1 MEIEK
6 QCRSVGELSTLS
18 VKLPQNSNT
27 LTVHDFSLHIQTVVP
42 EIFVLSQ
49 RPNANA
55 STSMCITITLSS
67 PVPGMVKMDLVA

>member
-1 MEIEK
+1 MKIEK
-6 QCRSVGELSTLS
+6 QCRSVGELLTLS

-27 LTVHDFSLHIQTVVP
+27 LTGYDFSLHIQTVVP

-55 STSMCITITLSS
+55 ST
-67 PVPGMVKMDLVA
+67 

>member
-18 VKLPQNSNT
+18 EKLPQNSNT

-55 STSMCITITLSS
+55 STCIIITLSS
-67 PVPGMVKMDLVA
+67 PNSGMVKMDLVA

>member
-6 QCRSVGELSTLS
+6 QCRSVGELPTLS

-27 LTVHDFSLHIQTVVP
+27 VTVHDFSLDIQTVVP
-42 EIFVLSQ
+42 ETFVLSQ
-49 RPNANA
+49 RLNANV
-55 STSMCITITLSS
+55 STCMCIMITLSS

>member
-1 MEIEK
+1 MQIEK
-6 QCRSVGELSTLS
+6 QCKPVGELPTLS

-27 LTVHDFSLHIQTVVP
+27 LTVHDFSLHIQTAVP

-55 STSMCITITLSS
+55 ST
-67 PVPGMVKMDLVA
+67 

>member
-1 MEIEK
+1 MEIEIP
-6 QCRSVGELSTLS
+6 CRSVGDLPILS

-55 STSMCITITLSS
+55 ST
-67 PVPGMVKMDLVA
+67 